1 MAAALCS
8 APLVCKVCSSPVP
21 NPTNRRKLS
30 SAASGRVA
38 ETLSEICDKLRICSD
53 NLRGQR
59 SFLCRPCFR
68 MIEKLV
74 NLRNQ
79 TLEVQAKIEIKFE
92 VIFLKIYFFQCTII
106 FLLGRF
112 AIFIW

>member
-1 MAAALCS
+1 MAAALGS

-21 NPTNRRKLS
+21 NHTNRRKLS

-79 TLEVQAKIEIKFE
+79 TLEVQAKIEVNLKLYFSKY
-92 VIFLKIYFFQCTII
+92 IFFNVLLFFY
-106 FLLGRF
+106 
-112 AIFIW
+112 